1 HDNGVI
7 SLVCSPDGRW
17 VTSSSEDHT
26 IILWSAKD
34 GSVAWDGIGHT
45 LSGKITKAC
54 FSPNGDY
61 IATGSGPSVRLWRAV
76 DGSCMGVFSEHRA
89 PVSHIIFSR
98 NGETLCSSAQD
109 GSVCIRQMRDIIP
122 RH

>member
-1 HDNGVI
+1 F
-7 SLVCSPDGRW
+7 STDGRCILSVSDGCI
-17 VTSSSEDHT
+17 VT
-26 IILWSAKD
+26 
-34 GSVAWDGIGHT
+34 VWDIFTGERVLSFSGIGHT

-109 GSVCIRQMRDIIP
+109 GSVCIRQMRDI
-122 RH
+122 